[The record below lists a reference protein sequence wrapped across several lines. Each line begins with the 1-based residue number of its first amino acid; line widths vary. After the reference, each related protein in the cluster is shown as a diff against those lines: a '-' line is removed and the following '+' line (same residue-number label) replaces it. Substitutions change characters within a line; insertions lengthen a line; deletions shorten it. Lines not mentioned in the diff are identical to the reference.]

1 MIFVL
6 LGLLIIIG
14 ILLSIKE
21 EDFGIFKCYFGVSM
35 IVVLVSLFIFLPFG
49 TKCYDKKLNVEK
61 VKVHYINN
69 KYYYENNDNEI
80 VPLNSLDENKIIN
93 IIKDNEEY
101 LLLTNT
107 RRYVKLTIIGKIILF
122 NFNDDFSLFDYDY
135 VSNYELHIKSK

>member
-21 EDFGIFKCYFGVSM
+21 EDFDIFKYYFGVCI
-35 IVVLVSLFIFLPFG
+35 IVVFVSFFIFLLFG

-80 VPLNSLDENKIIN
+80 EPLNSSKENKIIN

-101 LLLTNT
+101 LLLTHT
-107 RRYVKLTIIGKIILF
+107 RRYEKLTIIGKIILF
-122 NFNDDFSLFDYDY
+122 NFNDDFSLFDYDC

>member
-21 EDFGIFKCYFGVSM
+21 EDFDIFKCYFGVCI
-35 IVVLVSLFIFLPFG
+35 IVVLVSLFIFLSFG

-80 VPLNSLDENKIIN
+80 VPLNSSDENKIIN

-107 RRYVKLTIIGKIILF
+107 RCYWKLTIIGKIILF

>member
-21 EDFGIFKCYFGVSM
+21 EDFGIFKCYFGVC
-35 IVVLVSLFIFLPFG
+35 ITVVLVSLFIFLSFG

-61 VKVHYINN
+61 VKVYYINN

-80 VPLNSLDENKIIN
+80 VPLNSSDENKIIN

-107 RRYVKLTIIGKIILF
+107 RCYWKLTIIGKIILF